1 MFSLLMPQIRI
12 KSEEK
17 ILREAMNSI
26 ENIIE
31 VKQKQPDKYFCENIF
46 LRCAFNAV
54 VGRSTSNC
62 QISTISLP
70 AIFQPSSL
78 AVALW

>member
-31 VKQKQPDKYFCENIF
+31 VKQKQPDKYF
-46 LRCAFNAV
+46 
-54 VGRSTSNC
+54 
-62 QISTISLP
+62 
-70 AIFQPSSL
+70 
-78 AVALW
+78 